1 MTRINSKCLQN
12 RRFYGVTTVLPTHV
26 AYCCP
31 EPRICGLF
39 CTCSRSPASPAAAHA
54 PPAATRPLHRRVQ
67 PAIPAVRWRL
77 SYAPPVRGALTEDIT
92 PRACSLH
99 VQEGRIAGCSTGRQ
113 PFGDRRHR
121 GLARRLALG
130 RANDGRIQPEPSRL
144 AHLQTGGAEALR

>member
-99 VQEGRIAGCSTGRQ
+99 VQGGQDCWLL
-113 PFGDRRHR
+113 HR
-121 GLARRLALG
+121 PPTFWR
-130 RANDGRIQPEPSRL
+130 PPPSRPRASSRL
-144 AHLQTGGAEALR
+144 GSRE